1 MCIAMIPS
9 AAYRRSD
16 PMKKNDVVL
25 DVLRKASKG
34 LRYTS
39 ETEAELTPFVW
50 ENGSELT
57 PERLRQRTGVAARTP
72 VEETTLDAFFRAVPS
87 EDKAKFQEL
96 AHVLKD
102 QLSDIKVYKL
112 GEEAEKEVY
121 IVGNTTEGR
130 WAGLR
135 TKVVET

>member
-1 MCIAMIPS
+1 MIPS
-9 AAYRRSD
+9 VAYRRSD
-16 PMKKNDVVL
+16 PMKKNDAVL

-39 ETEAELTPFVW
+39 ETEADLTPFVW
-50 ENGSELT
+50 ENGGELT
-57 PERLRQRTGVAARTP
+57 PDRLRQRAGVAARTP

-87 EDKAKFQEL
+87 EDKVKFQEL

-121 IVGNTTEGR
+121 IVGRTTDGR

-135 TKVVET
+135 TRVVET